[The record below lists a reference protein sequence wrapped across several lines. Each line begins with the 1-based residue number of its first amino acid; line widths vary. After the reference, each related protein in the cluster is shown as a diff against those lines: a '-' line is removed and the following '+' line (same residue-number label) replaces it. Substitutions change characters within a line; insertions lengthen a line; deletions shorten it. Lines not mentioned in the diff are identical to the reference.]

1 MKSGPVL
8 IVLMVLTLGVSVF
21 TLATRPDPAAPN
33 WGAPSDGDAEAL
45 ARIDDRLDRIERR
58 LESLSKTA
66 RARPAP
72 QLGSN
77 VGGRAAAAGEEADSG
92 GTSAG
97 DAAAV
102 AAIED
107 AVTARV
113 EETLTRMSERQQYRN
128 DDGEWQPP
136 IDVLGRALELTEA
149 QSEALAKVFDGARDE
164 AFALLLTEQPNGSS
178 VLADLANDLASG
190 KGEEAAVTRLF
201 VRLTTEEIPGRNQT
215 YMAALG
221 EAGERIREQA
231 VRHMTPAQ
239 AAEFEK
245 LRVDVFDVDTGY
257 DPIEQYI
264 IERMGERE

>member
-8 IVLMVLTLGVSVF
+8 IALVVLTLGISVF
-21 TLATRPDPAAPN
+21 TLATRPDPTAPN

-45 ARIDDRLDRIERR
+45 ARIDDRLSRIEKR
-58 LESLSKTA
+58 LDTLSRTA
-66 RARPAP
+66 RERPVTRV
-72 QLGSN
+72 GSN
-77 VGGRAAAAGEEADSG
+77 AGGAAAGDPAVEPGA
-92 GTSAG
+92 TSAG

-102 AAIED
+102 AAIEE

-113 EETLTRMSERQQYRN
+113 EETLTRMSERQQFRN

-136 IDVLGRALELTEA
+136 IDVLSRSLELTEA
-149 QSEALAKVFDGARDE
+149 QSEALTGVFDGARDE
-164 AFALLLTEQPNGSS
+164 AFALLRTEYPDGSS
-178 VLADLANDLASG
+178 VLGDLADDLVSG

-201 VRLTTEEIPGRNQT
+201 VRLTTEEVPGRNQT
-215 YMAALG
+215 YMDALG

-231 VRHMTPAQ
+231 TRHMTPAQ

-257 DPIEQYI
+257 DPIEQYVL
-264 IERMGERE
+264 ERMGERE